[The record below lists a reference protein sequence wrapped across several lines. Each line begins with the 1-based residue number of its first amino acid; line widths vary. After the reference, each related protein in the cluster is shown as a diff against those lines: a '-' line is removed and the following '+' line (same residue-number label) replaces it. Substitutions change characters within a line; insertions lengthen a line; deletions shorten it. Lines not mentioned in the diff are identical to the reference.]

1 MSWKRTVGNENC
13 KQLGELCLVATPIG
27 NLQDITLRALE
38 ALKAA
43 HIVVCEDTRVTRVLL
58 GHFGI
63 TPPVLWT
70 YHEHNADQQR
80 PKIIEAVK
88 NGAKVALVSDAGTP
102 LISDPGYK
110 LVRAFQEEGLP
121 LTALPGPCA
130 AVMALSLSGLPTDQF
145 FFAGFPPRRSN
156 ARQTFFKELLN
167 VPGTLIFYESPKRFI
182 DMLKDMEAVFGE
194 RDVAFARELT
204 KRFEEIRKD
213 TIKGFLEMPGLDTL
227 KGELVV
233 LVGPKHHEALKD
245 EDIDTLL
252 ATRLETLS
260 LKDAV
265 QEVASR
271 FHLSRQKVYARA
283 LALRGDEKA

>member
-27 NLQDITLRALE
+27 NLQDITYRAVE
-38 ALKAA
+38 TLKNAQL
-43 HIVVCEDTRVTRVLL
+43 VVCEDTRVTRTLL
-58 GHFGI
+58 SHFGI
-63 TPPVLWT
+63 KPPALWT
-70 YHEHNADQQR
+70 YHEHNADVQR
-80 PKIIEAVK
+80 PKIVEAVK
-88 NGAKVALVSDAGTP
+88 GGAKVAMVSDAGTP

-110 LVRAFQEEGLP
+110 LVRQFQEEGLP

-130 AVMALSLSGLPTDQF
+130 AVMALTLSGLPTDQF
-145 FFAGFPPRRSN
+145 FFGGFTPRKSG
-156 ARQTFFKELLN
+156 ARQSFFKALLE
-167 VPGTLIFYESPKRFI
+167 VPGTLVFYESPKRFK
-182 DMLKDMEAVFGE
+182 DMLTDMEAVFGD

-204 KRFEEIRKD
+204 KRFEEVRRGDLKS
-213 TIKGFLEMPGLDTL
+213 FLEAPDLDTL

-233 LVGPKHHEALKD
+233 LVGPKRDTAPREDEIEAALV
-245 EDIDTLL
+245 
-252 ATRLETLS
+252 ACLETLS

-271 FHLSRQKVYARA
+271 FHLSRQKIYTRA